1 MDVVLTLVLSGNLG
15 QEVGPL
21 TVVGLAFWYGDSRE
35 DLGDGKCEIVID
47 LVESVDC
54 VLMNDMFLTF
64 RQFKLSSRDHVLLF
78 GCRHRVVEQSRLV
91 GVFLI
96 ISITCYKDQEGLR

>member
-1 MDVVLTLVLSGNLG
+1 MVVEVVLTLVLSGDLG

-21 TVVGLAFWYGDSRE
+21 TMVGLAFRYGDSRE
-35 DLGDGKCEIVID
+35 DLGNGKGEIVID
-47 LVESVDC
+47 LVESVDG

-64 RQFKLSSRDHVLLF
+64 RQLELSSRDHVLLF
-78 GCRHRVVEQSRLV
+78 GSRHRVVEPGCLV

-96 ISITCYKDQEGLR
+96 ISITR